1 LRNESIAD
9 FQRSL
14 VKSIAAALLAT
25 ALLPSAP
32 ALAQSPAGSPVLG
45 HWSLDVGSLATPVE
59 THPKGVELDF
69 RDAGDGRIAS
79 HVVIVDQHDGK
90 LESQS
95 VVSLDGTPAKATGT
109 YWVDVVAARMP
120 APNVLVMQFAY
131 QGQPTST
138 RVFSVGADGNLT
150 ETEAYFGPDGTPVT
164 RMAVFKRITGDS

>member
-1 LRNESIAD
+1 MNTRLPC
-9 FQRSL
+9 
-14 VKSIAAALLAT
+14 LLT
-25 ALLPSAP
+25 SVLLLTTP

-45 HWSLDVGSLATPVE
+45 HWSLDVGSLATPAE
-59 THPKGVELDF
+59 THPKRVELDF
-69 RDAGDGRIAS
+69 SDAGDGRIAT
-79 HVVIVDQHDGK
+79 HVEIIDRNDHA
-90 LESQS
+90 LTSQS
-95 VVSLDGTPAKATGT
+95 VLSLDGTPAKATGT

-164 RMAVFKRITGDS
+164 RMAVFKRAKENP